1 MTERTDTP
9 GFALQL
15 APGLT
20 IALLILPVVAGL
32 AGAAFPAFGYLPV
45 LGGEHFSLDP
55 WRMLMAQPG
64 IWRSAV
70 FSYLTALVATAVS
83 LGLVLGFIAGW
94 SETRL
99 FGLMNRALSPLL
111 SVPHAA
117 AAFALAFLIA
127 PSGWIMRL
135 VSPWATGFERPPDI
149 LILHDPLGL
158 SMIAGLVAKE
168 APFLFLMTLA
178 ALPQTLASRHMRV
191 AASFGYGRLAG
202 FFKVALPQIYPQIRL
217 PVLAVIAYSSSV
229 VDVAMILGPTLPAP
243 LAVQLTHWMRDPDL
257 AMRFTA
263 SAGALLQVGVT
274 GAAILTWLA
283 IEKLAAAWHR
293 NWRVNGAR
301 GAADSAARAGL
312 AAATL
317 VLIAATGLGLV
328 VLVLWS
334 LAGFWPFP
342 ASLPPAISL
351 KTWTTALP
359 QIAGPTGTTLWL
371 GCAATLTALLLTI
384 ACLEREIRTGH
395 APRQTALGLIYVP
408 LLVPQVAFLF
418 GLQFLF
424 IAMGL
429 GTSGGALVFSHF
441 LFVLPYVFLSLG
453 DPWRAWDPRY
463 AHVAASL
470 GAGQSRIF
478 WRVRLPMLLTPVLTA
493 AAVGFAVSVGQ
504 YLPTL
509 LIGGGRYTTLTTEA
523 VALASGGSRR
533 IIAVYA
539 LLQMALP
546 LAGFVLATTLP
557 AMLFR
562 NRRDMRPG
570 HE

>member
-1 MTERTDTP
+1 MTGQAGKP
-9 GFALQL
+9 GLALQL

-20 IALLILPVVAGL
+20 VVLLILPVVAGL
-32 AGAAFPAFGYLPV
+32 SGAALPAFGYLPV

-64 IWRSAV
+64 IWRSAI
-70 FSYLTALVATAVS
+70 FSYLTALAATALS
-83 LGLVLGFIAGW
+83 LGLVLGFIGAW

-99 FGLMNRALSPLL
+99 FALMHRALSPLL

-135 VSPWATGFERPPDI
+135 LSPWATGFDRPPDI

-178 ALPQTLASRHMRV
+178 ALPQTQVRRHMQV

-257 AMRFTA
+257 AMRFAA

-274 GAAILTWLA
+274 AAAILTWLA
-283 IEKLAAAWHR
+283 GERLARLLHQR
-293 NWRVNGAR
+293 WRVDGGR
-301 GAADSAARAGL
+301 MAADGAARAGL

-317 VLIAATGLGLV
+317 ILIAAMGLGLV
-328 VLVLWS
+328 GLVLWS
-334 LAGFWPFP
+334 VAGFWPFP
-342 ASLPPAISL
+342 ASLPPAVSL
-351 KTWTTALP
+351 KTWASALP
-359 QIAGPTGTTLWL
+359 QLSGPTGTTLWL
-371 GCAATLTALLLTI
+371 GLAATLAALVLTI
-384 ACLEREIRTGH
+384 ACLEREVRTGRRPH
-395 APRQTALGLIYVP
+395 RAALGLIYVP

-418 GLQFLF
+418 GLQFLL

-429 GTSGGALVFSHF
+429 GTSGGALAFTHF

-463 AHVAASL
+463 AQIASGL
-470 GAGQSRIF
+470 GAGQWRIF
-478 WRVRLPMLLTPVLTA
+478 WRVRLPMLLAPVLTA

-509 LIGGGRYTTLTTEA
+509 LIGGGRFATLTTEA

-570 HE
+570 HG